1 MNALTIDVQEVISE
15 TVDLVANFR
24 RSLVKVMCNLH
35 ILRENKE
42 VWAEYETFPKF
53 AEERL
58 GLNQSMCSK
67 LTKAYDGWVL
77 KAGVSPELLEGIDYE
92 KLYGYVPLLEGK
104 DPELALA
111 EVKNWNRSEI
121 RAEKEEKAPC
131 SHEIKPVCIHCW
143 AVDPN
148 NEANPA

>member
-1 MNALTIDVQEVISE
+1 MTDLTIDVREVIEE
-15 TVDLVANFR
+15 TIDLVANFR

-35 ILRENKE
+35 ILRENVE
-42 VWAEYETFPKF
+42 VWADYDTFPKY

-67 LTKAYDGWVL
+67 LLKAHDGWVL
-77 KAGVSPELLEGIDYE
+77 KAGVAPNLLEGIDYE

-111 EVKNWNRSEI
+111 EVKNWSRSDI

-131 SHEIKPVCIHCW
+131 THEIKPSGVKCW

-148 NEANPA
+148 A